1 MELWQLDIV
10 GGIQLADGGEAKLV
24 TGVDDHSRFCV
35 IATVVRTATGRAVCL
50 AFVEALQ
57 RFGIPDEVLSDN
69 GKQFTGRFNQP
80 RSAEVMFERI
90 CRENGSLP
98 VIPSPAARPR
108 RGRWSGSTRP
118 WSVNRST
125 TWRCGRTWRRCRPR
139 WTPSGSSTT
148 PIGRTSR
155 WRWPSRL
162 TGSRPGLPISGCHCG
177 YRPGC
182 RLPWLNFLRNP
193 LPTPRLRHP
202 KRHRICRLR
211 WWYPATVSTRST
223 WRSSSPAWCPSPG
236 NMTMCGQQF
245 WLSPDRAGSSIA
257 FWADTTVVHLL
268 ANGVRLKTVPSRL
281 TVAHLQRLLAEGAR
295 PAGPPPIPSGE
306 AGDPIES
313 DRLANG
319 TGLISPPGPQPP
331 LGHHF

>member
-1 MELWQLDIV
+1 MELWQPDIV
-10 GGIQLADGGEAKLV
+10 GGIQLADGGEAKVV

-80 RSAEVMFERI
+80 RPAEVMFERI
-90 CRENGSLP
+90 CRENGIVARHTKP
-98 VIPSPAARPR
+98 RSPTTTGKVERFHQTPERELLDDVEVWPDVAAVQAAVDAFRIEYNTNRPHQWLEMAFPADR
-108 RGRWSGSTRP
+108 
-118 WSVNRST
+118 
-125 TWRCGRTWRRCRPR
+125 
-139 WTPSGSSTT
+139 
-148 PIGRTSR
+148 
-155 WRWPSRL
+155 
-162 TGSRPGLPISGCHCG
+162 SRPGLPISGCHCG

-236 NMTMCGQQF
+236 T
-245 WLSPDRAGSSIA
+245 
-257 FWADTTVVHLL
+257 
-268 ANGVRLKTVPSRL
+268 
-281 TVAHLQRLLAEGAR
+281 
-295 PAGPPPIPSGE
+295 
-306 AGDPIES
+306 
-313 DRLANG
+313 
-319 TGLISPPGPQPP
+319 
-331 LGHHF
+331 